1 MSGTPDILV
10 DIAEKRAAR
19 VRTNGAAQGLNL
31 PREREVPLV
40 SFGAPASAD
49 VGNDGILIAEVKR
62 KSPSKGDIAAIPDPA
77 VQAGL
82 YKNAGFRRIS
92 VLTEEARFGGSL
104 ADLTAVKAAHPEL
117 AVLRKDF
124 LLTLED
130 VEVSYR
136 AGADAVLLI
145 ATLLDEKDFTAM
157 YRRTL
162 DLGLTPLV
170 EVHSRSD
177 IDKVRLQAPRLVGIN
192 SRDLRRFRVEPLLPL
207 ETRRYIDWSCEVIY
221 ESGIS
226 GPDDALFV
234 RGAGFG
240 GFLVGEAVARDPNLA
255 GALVCAWND
264 KENAEFLY
272 GAWRRLYSTSS
283 GGARQADPLVKICG
297 ITNRGDAEAAVD
309 AGADMIGFIL
319 ADSPRRTTPEF
330 IRECAN
336 LPVMKTGVVVLSAQE
351 ELPADI
357 RALLEEGILDFL
369 QFHGE
374 ESPEMLR
381 NWPSFKA
388 VSLKSP
394 DDAAKIELIGSPA
407 VLVDAFSPDAAG
419 GTGRRLDARIL
430 AAASE
435 KRRLWIAGG
444 LNPENVRGIVEE
456 WNPGLVDVSSGVE
469 SSKGIKDRDAIRR
482 FVSAAKGIIL

>member
-1 MSGTPDILV
+1 MRGTPDILV
-10 DIAEKRAAR
+10 EIAENRAAR
-19 VRTNGAAQGLNL
+19 VRKNGAAQGLTL
-31 PREREVPLV
+31 PAKRSLPMV
-40 SFGAPASAD
+40 SFGAATKAD
-49 VGNDGILIAEVKR
+49 VHNHGILIAEVKR

-82 YKNAGFRRIS
+82 YKDAGFRRIS

-104 ADLTAVKAAHPEL
+104 ADLTAVKTAHPEL

-124 LLTLED
+124 LLTVED
-130 VEVSYR
+130 VEVSCR

-145 ATLLDEKDFTAM
+145 ATLLDEETLSAM

-162 DLGLTPLV
+162 DIGLTPLV

-177 IDKVRLQAPRLVGIN
+177 IDKVRPLAPGLVGIN

-207 ETRRYIDWSCEVIY
+207 ETRRYIDWPCEVIY

-226 GPDDALFV
+226 NPDDALFV
-234 RGAGFG
+234 RGAGFS

-255 GALVCAWND
+255 ASLVCAWKD
-264 KENAEFLY
+264 EENAEFLY
-272 GAWRRLYSTSS
+272 GAWRRLYSGTSFDS
-283 GGARQADPLVKICG
+283 SDAPLVKICG

-330 IRECAN
+330 IRECAD
-336 LPVMKTGVVVLSAQE
+336 LPVMKTGVVVMSSQE

-374 ESPEMLR
+374 ESQEMLR
-381 NWPSFKA
+381 TWPSFKA
-388 VSLKSP
+388 VGLKSP
-394 DDAAKIELIGSPA
+394 GDAAKLEFIGSPA
-407 VLVDAFSPDAAG
+407 VLVDGFSPDAAG
-419 GTGRRLDARIL
+419 GTGKRLDVRIL
-430 AAASE
+430 TAAAE

-456 WNPGLVDVSSGVE
+456 WKPGLVDVSSGVE
-469 SSKGIKDRDAIRR
+469 SSKGIKDRDAVRR
-482 FVSAAKGIIL
+482 FVSAAKGRNA

>member
-1 MSGTPDILV
+1 VPIAPFGSPTPADI
-10 DIAEKRAAR
+10 D
-19 VRTNGAAQGLNL
+19 
-31 PREREVPLV
+31 
-40 SFGAPASAD
+40 
-49 VGNDGILIAEVKR
+49 NDGILIAEVKR

-104 ADLTAVKAAHPEL
+104 ADLAAVKKAHPDL

-124 LLTLED
+124 LLTVED

-145 ATLLDEKDFTAM
+145 ATLLDEKVLSAM

-177 IDKVRLQAPRLVGIN
+177 IDKVRPLAPGLVGIN
-192 SRDLRRFRVEPLLPL
+192 SRDLRSFRVEPLLPL
-207 ETRRYIDWSCEVIY
+207 ETRRSIDWSCEVIY

-226 GPDDALFV
+226 DPDDALFV
-234 RGAGFG
+234 RGAGFS

-255 GALVCAWND
+255 GALVCAWKD
-264 KENAEFLY
+264 EEKSEFLY
-272 GAWRRLYSTSS
+272 GAWRRLYSRTSS
-283 GGARQADPLVKICG
+283 DSSDAPLVKICG

-330 IRECAN
+330 IRDCAD
-336 LPVMKTGVVVLSAQE
+336 LPVMKAGVVVMSSQE
-351 ELPADI
+351 ELSDDI
-357 RALLEEGILDFL
+357 RALLEEGILNFI

-374 ESPEMLR
+374 ESQEMLR
-381 NWPSFKA
+381 AWPSFKA

-394 DDAAKIELIGSPA
+394 ADAAKIEFIRSPA
-407 VLVDAFSPDAAG
+407 VLVDAFSPDSRG
-419 GTGRRLDARIL
+419 GTGKRLDASLL
-430 AAASE
+430 AAAGE

-444 LNPENVRGIVEE
+444 LNPENVRGIVDE
-456 WNPGLVDVSSGVE
+456 WKPGLVDVSSGVE
-469 SSKGIKDRDAIRR
+469 SSKGIKDRDAVRR
-482 FVSAAKGIIL
+482 FVSAAKGRNA